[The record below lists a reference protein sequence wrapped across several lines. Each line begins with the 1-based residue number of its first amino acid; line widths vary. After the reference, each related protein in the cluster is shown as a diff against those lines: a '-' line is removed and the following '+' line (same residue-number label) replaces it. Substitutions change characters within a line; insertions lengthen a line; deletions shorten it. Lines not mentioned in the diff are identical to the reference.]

1 MKATSK
7 SPALLPVLVE
17 ATLTLITDVL
27 SKDGLEATET
37 TRSLHVSHDAHNDHG
52 RSLYYSDCLN
62 HLLFVHL
69 WMQTEIQNDN

>member
-17 ATLTLITDVL
+17 PTLTLIADVL

-52 RSLYYSDCLN
+52 RSLYYSDCLD

-69 WMQTEIQNDN
+69 WMQTEIQHNN